1 MPTQPS
7 GSDPTAPS
15 PKQGGVTS
23 DVFDKSFASPE
34 APHIETPLQESR
46 PGRAGAAKAKAKI
59 AQLAERASAQVDQAS
74 AKASELNSRAAAAYD
89 RARASARNVQQRVD
103 PLVHER
109 PYAAIGIAACAG
121 LFLGLLLGR
130 GPKVIYLRPRD

>member
-1 MPTQPS
+1 MPTQQP
-7 GSDPTAPS
+7 GSDPTATRQ
-15 PKQGGVTS
+15 KQGGVTS
-23 DVFDKSFASPE
+23 DLVDEAFTRPE
-34 APHIETPLQESR
+34 TPHIETSLEERRRS
-46 PGRAGAAKAKAKI
+46 RAGAAKAKI
-59 AQLAERASAQVDQAS
+59 AQLAEKASAQVDQAS
-74 AKASELNSRAAAAYD
+74 AAASELNSRAAAAYE

-130 GPKVIYLRPRD
+130 GPKVIYLRSRD